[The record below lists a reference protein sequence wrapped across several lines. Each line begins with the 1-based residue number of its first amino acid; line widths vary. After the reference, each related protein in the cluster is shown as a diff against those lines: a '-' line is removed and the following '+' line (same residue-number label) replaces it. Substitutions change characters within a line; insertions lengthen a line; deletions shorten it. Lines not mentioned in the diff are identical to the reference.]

1 MATDKMTLD
10 NLSNAD
16 YHANPFVS
24 KSHLD
29 EINRSPF
36 HYWDRYINP
45 DRVIPEPTKA
55 MLLGSAF
62 HTMVLEPELFE
73 RDYIIEPADAPKRP
87 TTVQRNAKKP
97 STQTL
102 EAIAFWDE
110 FDKKADKKTLVS
122 VEDFERLTI
131 MKQRVNE
138 HPAASTILNL
148 EGVCERSYKW
158 TDKNTGE
165 ICKSRPD
172 FHTSDGTLI
181 ADLKTRGDA
190 SELGFQ
196 KSVHNF
202 RYHVQAGWYLRSFA
216 EAQQFVFI
224 AVESKPPHLVAV
236 YNASE
241 AMIAAGNRVADKNL
255 ALLAEC
261 RKANKWIGYSEQ
273 ITDLDLPRYNND

>member
-1 MATDKMTLD
+1 MATDKVTLS
-10 NLSNAD
+10 NLSNAE
-16 YHANPFVS
+16 YHANPYVS

-29 EINRSPF
+29 LIDKSPF

-45 DRVIPEPTKA
+45 DRIIPEPTKA

-62 HTMVLEPELFE
+62 HAIVLEPEVFE
-73 RDYIIEPADAPKRP
+73 RDYIVEPEDAPKRP

-97 STQTL
+97 SSQTQ

-110 FDKKADKKTLVS
+110 FDTKAADKTLVPI
-122 VEDFERLTI
+122 EDFNRLTI
-131 MKQRVNE
+131 MKQRVFE
-138 HPAASTILNL
+138 HPAASTILQMKGL
-148 EGVCERSYKW
+148 CEQSYKW
-158 TDKNTGE
+158 TDEYTGE

-172 FHTSDGTLI
+172 FHTEDGTLI
-181 ADLKTRGDA
+181 VDLKTTGDA

-202 RYHVQAGWYLRSFA
+202 RYHVQAGWYLRSLEQA
-216 EAQQFVFI
+216 EQFVFI

-261 RKANKWIGYSEQ
+261 RKSDKWIGYSEE
-273 ITDLDLPRYNND
+273 ITNLDLPRYNND

>member
-1 MATDKMTLD
+1 MTTDKVTLS
-10 NLSNAD
+10 NLSNAE
-16 YHANPFVS
+16 YHANPYVS

-29 EINRSPF
+29 LIDKSPF

-45 DRVIPEPTKA
+45 DRIIPEPTKA

-62 HTMVLEPELFE
+62 HAIVLEPEVFE
-73 RDYIIEPADAPKRP
+73 RDYIVEPEDAPKRP

-97 STQTL
+97 SSQTQ

-110 FDKKADKKTLVS
+110 FDTKAADKTLVPI
-122 VEDFERLTI
+122 EDFNRLTI
-131 MKQRVNE
+131 MKQRVFE
-138 HPAASTILNL
+138 HPAASTILKMKGL
-148 EGVCERSYKW
+148 CEQSYKW
-158 TDKNTGE
+158 TDEHTGE
-165 ICKSRPD
+165 VCKSRPD
-172 FHTSDGTLI
+172 FHTEDGTLI
-181 ADLKTRGDA
+181 VDLKTTGDA

-202 RYHVQAGWYLRSFA
+202 RYHVQAGWYLRSLEQA
-216 EAQQFVFI
+216 EQFVFI

-261 RKANKWIGYSEQ
+261 RKSDKWIGYSEE
-273 ITDLDLPRYNND
+273 ITNLDLPRYNND